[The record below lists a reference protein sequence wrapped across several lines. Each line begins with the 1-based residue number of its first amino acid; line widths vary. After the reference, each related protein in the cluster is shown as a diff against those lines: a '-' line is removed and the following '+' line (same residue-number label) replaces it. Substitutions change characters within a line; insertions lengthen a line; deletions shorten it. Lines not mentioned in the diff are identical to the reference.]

1 MTLTYNSTITAL
13 PIWAD
18 IFADHQPQADIF
30 ADHKS
35 GPGWPSARVRRRRA
49 CIRTRLSLALP
60 SIGTPASSGL
70 GTDYASFSWPMS
82 TRLARSTESSGMRS
96 GGTRPI
102 RGLWR
107 DLACL
112 PFTRKA
118 DYAAALAQRP
128 PWGALLACAPEDVR
142 RVHFS
147 SGTTAQP
154 TPNCW
159 TAQDLDRWPGVLP
172 RTTHKAKRVVRS
184 PSSPEDGG
192 ADSPAR
198 IQG

>member
-1 MTLTYNSTITAL
+1 MHKTEAEPCSDEYWDACELWPRDRIREFQLAYVQLAYVYLSSPFYRKQWDEIGWN
-13 PIWAD
+13 PAD
-18 IFADHQPQADIF
+18 P
-30 ADHKS
+30 
-35 GPGWPSARVRRRRA
+35 
-49 CIRTRLSLALP
+49 RTV
-60 SIGTPASSGL
+60 
-70 GTDYASFSWPMS
+70 
-82 TRLARSTESSGMRS
+82 E
-96 GGTRPI
+96 
-102 RGLWR
+102 